1 MISVDTNIFVYAID
15 QREPA
20 KQSVAR
26 SVILALARVE
36 TVVALQVVGEFQNAL
51 KRRLKL
57 PPWAAAQAAR
67 NLLAQFGSFPY
78 DSAAVELALAQSA
91 AGRMSY
97 WDALLVASA
106 DAVGVKTLLS
116 EDMTD
121 GLVHGGLEIINPFG
135 PDGPSARL
143 QTLLTL
149 S

>member
-1 MISVDTNIFVYAID
+1 MISVDTNVFVYAVD
-15 QREPA
+15 QRDPV

-26 SVILALARVE
+26 SVLLALARVE
-36 TVVALQVVGEFQNAL
+36 AVVALQVVGEFQNAL
-51 KRRLKL
+51 KRSLKL
-57 PPWAAAQAAR
+57 PAWVAAQAAR
-67 NLLAQFGSFPY
+67 NVLAQYGSFPY
-78 DSAAVELALAQSA
+78 DREAVESALALSA

-106 DAVGVKTLLS
+106 DAVGVTTLLS

-121 GLVHGGLEIINPFG
+121 GLVHGGVEIVNPFG
-135 PDGPSARL
+135 PDGPSPRL

>member
-1 MISVDTNIFVYAID
+1 MISADTNVFVYAID
-15 QREPA
+15 QREPTKQAIA
-20 KQSVAR
+20 KSVL
-26 SVILALARVE
+26 LALARVDA
-36 TVVALQVVGEFQNAL
+36 VVALQVVGEFQNSL

-67 NLLAQFGSFPY
+67 NLLAQYSSFPY
-78 DSAAVELALAQSA
+78 DREAVESALALSA

-97 WDALLVASA
+97 WDALLVTSA
-106 DAVGVKTLLS
+106 DAVGVRTLLS

-121 GLVHGGLEIINPFG
+121 GLVHGGLEIVNPFG
-135 PDGPSARL
+135 LGGPSPRL

>member
-1 MISVDTNIFVYAID
+1 MISVDTNVFVCAID
-15 QREPA
+15 QRDPV

-26 SVILALARVE
+26 SVLLALERVE
-36 TVVALQVVGEFQNAL
+36 AVVALQVVGEFQNAL
-51 KRRLKL
+51 KRSLKL
-57 PPWAAAQAAR
+57 PPWVAAQAAR
-67 NLLAQFGSFPY
+67 NVLVQYGSFPY
-78 DSAAVELALAQSA
+78 DREAVESALSLSA

-116 EDMTD
+116 EDITD
-121 GLVHGGLEIINPFG
+121 GLVHGGVEIVNPFG
-135 PDGPSARL
+135 PDGPSPRL